1 MEYAYLVVEGPH
13 DVEVVGKVL
22 KSNGFKRVQQLSK
35 LDDYWL
41 DIIPKNFPPEGDL
54 LKRVSIPVF
63 FQSNNFSVAV
73 HSAGGITKIAK
84 VLRLTLLNILKKE
97 NGFLS
102 AVGVLI
108 DADDEEAKIS
118 CQNIIQT
125 LGDDDLAF
133 SNIGSPGEIIENIPR
148 IGIHVFPNNRDKG
161 TLEDALIQCA
171 EVVYPEIL
179 KGALNYVNNIDDQY
193 RHNWGVT
200 DEAKV
205 IVGCIANILKPGKA
219 NQVSIQDNDWISS
232 STLDLRPVKE
242 ITDFLKNLLR
252 Y

>member
-1 MEYAYLVVEGPH
+1 M
-13 DVEVVGKVL
+13 
-22 KSNGFKRVQQLSK
+22 
-35 LDDYWL
+35 
-41 DIIPKNFPPEGDL
+41 
-54 LKRVSIPVF
+54 
-63 FQSNNFSVAV
+63 
-73 HSAGGITKIAK
+73 
-84 VLRLTLLNILKKE
+84 LNILRKE

-133 SNIGSPGEIIENIPR
+133 SNIGYPGEIIENIPR

-205 IVGCIANILKPGKA
+205 VVGCIANILKPGKA

-232 STLDLRPVKE
+232 STLVLIPVKE